1 MSISTAGWLIS
12 TVNLVTRLVIIVLV
26 IQVVLTY
33 FLPPYN
39 PVRQRLDRLVYPLLA
54 PIRRV
59 MPNTGPL
66 DFSPLVLIIAIEI
79 LDWLLVRI
87 ITWIFLR

>member
-1 MSISTAGWLIS
+1 MSITAASWLIA
-12 TVNLVTRLVIIVLV
+12 TINLLTRLAIIVLV
-26 IQVVLTY
+26 IQAVLS
-33 FLPPYN
+33 FFVPPYN
-39 PVRQRLDRLVYPLLA
+39 PVRQFLDRLVYPLLA

-66 DFSPLVLIIAIEI
+66 DFSPVVLIIVIEI

>member
-1 MSISTAGWLIS
+1 MSLSTAGWLIA

>member
-1 MSISTAGWLIS
+1 MSITAASWLIAAI
-12 TVNLVTRLVIIVLV
+12 NLLTRLAIIVLV
-26 IQVVLTY
+26 IQAVLT
-33 FLPPYN
+33 FFVPPYN
-39 PVRQRLDRLVYPLLA
+39 PVRQFLDRLVYPLLA

-59 MPNTGPL
+59 MPATGPL
-66 DFSPLVLIIAIEI
+66 DFSPLVLIIAVEI

>member
-1 MSISTAGWLIS
+1 MSISTAGWLIA

-26 IQVVLTY
+26 IQAVLTY

-66 DFSPLVLIIAIEI
+66 DFSPLVLIIAVEI

>member
-1 MSISTAGWLIS
+1 MSLGTAGWLIA
-12 TVNLVTRLVIIVLV
+12 TINLVTRLVIIFLV

>member
-1 MSISTAGWLIS
+1 MSISTAGWLIA